1 MPANNISLIATEMAG
16 KSDDHAELLQQL
28 NKILSDLNAKGV
40 SSSSSSADVHK
51 TLASLID
58 DIKNSFQN
66 LDTLQKGSSITSEAV
81 INTQLAMEQFTVTVT
96 ALSKLV
102 GSVEKGI
109 STLMHGQ

>member
-1 MPANNISLIATEMAG
+1 MAANNVSLIATKVAG

-40 SSSSSSADVHK
+40 SSSSSSTDIHK

-58 DIKNSFQN
+58 DIKDSFQS
-66 LDTLQKGSSITSEAV
+66 LDTLQKGASITSESV

-96 ALSKLV
+96 ALSKLI
-102 GSVEKGI
+102 GSVEKGV